1 MEKKLLLEQFNKDF
15 AAMQRGMMMQFDK
28 LPLPVYVLRV
38 EADASGLPQDFIFV
52 YANSACAS
60 FLGID
65 GKNYLLGM
73 SFSDIWGDN
82 GAKWLNIYTKTA
94 LEGLTQNIEDYNE
107 NLKKYLSVDCYQPMY
122 GYCGCFMRDVTQRRD
137 MERQLYEEKERYR
150 VAMESSIDLLFEY
163 DIRLQVMH
171 SWSNIASE
179 NSQEKTRRSYI
190 PDYLSVVIKENL
202 VDPSDR
208 EAWLGLLRGERSEE
222 ALEIRMRRYIDEQV
236 DNKWYLV
243 QATTVYEQGLP
254 VRVVGTMRDID
265 AWKRMQQEK
274 QLVESLNYEINHV
287 LGDIYYAV
295 VHFDLD
301 AGTYHFVE
309 LTGQKC
315 VDYPYNGT
323 CEEFLAYTRDVVP
336 REDWHKFRQRFNLR
350 EMRRVLTKTGDKLE
364 MELRRKNGGVYK
376 WISLMVSYL
385 PDYSG
390 SKKQQA
396 VLVAR
401 FIDDERRRE
410 MEQQQ
415 ELKEALVAAHT
426 ANEAKSAFLSQM
438 SHDIRTPMN
447 AIIGMTT
454 IARQNIENKV
464 KTLDCL
470 NKIGSSSVHLLEL
483 INSILSMSKIE
494 SGKVILTDDELSLPQ
509 LLEDVLNIIRPMAGK
524 KMQNLRLEL
533 EELKHAEVM
542 TDSTHLKQIL
552 LNVLGNAVK
561 YTPEGGEIVLG
572 LQELS
577 AVIPQRSQYV
587 FTVSDNGP
595 GLSEELLP
603 KIFDMFER
611 GEDSRTSKIEG
622 TGLGLAICK
631 NLTNLM
637 AGTIEAA
644 NRPEGGA
651 KFTLTLP
658 LRWLGD
664 DAVKPL
670 PAVKPAGRSD
680 FSGHRVLIV
689 EDNDL
694 NMEIALEFLQSLGL
708 VCEGAENGRR
718 AVEMFNASAPGH
730 YEMIL
735 MDVRMPVM
743 NGYEATR
750 EIRRLAREDA
760 RQIPIVAMTADAF
773 SSDIKMALNAGMNE
787 HLSKPVSIE
796 RLQEVLGQWL

>member
-1 MEKKLLLEQFNKDF
+1 
-15 AAMQRGMMMQFDK
+15 MQRGMMMQFDK

-222 ALEIRMRRYIDEQV
+222 ALEIRMRRYIDEQI

-470 NKIGSSSVHLLEL
+470 NKIGSSSAHLLEL

-509 LLEDVLNIIRPMAGK
+509 LLE
-524 KMQNLRLEL
+524 L
-533 EELKHAEVM
+533 EELKHAEVL

-670 PAVKPAGRSD
+670 PAVKSAGRSD

-694 NMEIALEFLQSLGL
+694 NMEIALEFLQSLGV

>member
-1 MEKKLLLEQFNKDF
+1 M
-15 AAMQRGMMMQFDK
+15 
-28 LPLPVYVLRV
+28 
-38 EADASGLPQDFIFV
+38 
-52 YANSACAS
+52 
-60 FLGID
+60 
-65 GKNYLLGM
+65 
-73 SFSDIWGDN
+73 
-82 GAKWLNIYTKTA
+82 
-94 LEGLTQNIEDYNE
+94 
-107 NLKKYLSVDCYQPMY
+107 
-122 GYCGCFMRDVTQRRD
+122 
-137 MERQLYEEKERYR
+137 
-150 VAMESSIDLLFEY
+150 
-163 DIRLQVMH
+163 
-171 SWSNIASE
+171 
-179 NSQEKTRRSYI
+179 
-190 PDYLSVVIKENL
+190 
-202 VDPSDR
+202 
-208 EAWLGLLRGERSEE
+208 
-222 ALEIRMRRYIDEQV
+222 
-236 DNKWYLV
+236 
-243 QATTVYEQGLP
+243 
-254 VRVVGTMRDID
+254 
-265 AWKRMQQEK
+265 
-274 QLVESLNYEINHV
+274 
-287 LGDIYYAV
+287 GDIYYAV

-315 VDYPYNGT
+315 VDYPYKGT
-323 CEEFLAYTRDVVP
+323 CEEFLAYTRDVLP

-350 EMRRVLTKTGDKLE
+350 EMRRVLTKNGDKLE

-376 WISLMVSYL
+376 WISVMVSYL

-401 FIDDERRRE
+401 FIDEERRRE

-415 ELKEALVAAHT
+415 ELKDALVAAHT

-454 IARQNIENKV
+454 IARQNIDNKA

-470 NKIGSSSVHLLEL
+470 DKIGSSSAHLLEL

-509 LLEDVLNIIRPMAGK
+509 LLEDVLTIIRPMAGK
-524 KMQNLRLEL
+524 KWQKLQLEQA
-533 EELKHAEVM
+533 ELFHPEVLA
-542 TDSTHLKQIL
+542 DGTHIRQIL
-552 LNVLGNAVK
+552 LNILGNAVK
-561 YTPEGGEIVLG
+561 YTPEGGEIILT
-572 LQELS
+572 LQELPS
-577 AVIPQRSQYV
+577 MIPQRSQYV
-587 FTVSDNGP
+587 FTVSDNGR

-651 KFTLTLP
+651 RFTLTLP
-658 LRWLGD
+658 LRWLSD
-664 DAVKPL
+664 DER
-670 PAVKPAGRSD
+670 KPAAAARPSGRSD
-680 FSGHRVLIV
+680 FTGRRVLIV

-694 NMEIALEFLQSLGL
+694 NMEIALEFLQSLGV
-708 VCEGAENGRR
+708 VCEGAENGQR
-718 AVEMFNASAPGH
+718 AVEMFAASLPGY

-735 MDVRMPVM
+735 MDVRMPVL

-750 EIRRLAREDA
+750 AIRRLEREDA

-787 HLSKPVSIE
+787 HLSKPISIE

>member
-1 MEKKLLLEQFNKDF
+1 M
-15 AAMQRGMMMQFDK
+15 
-28 LPLPVYVLRV
+28 
-38 EADASGLPQDFIFV
+38 
-52 YANSACAS
+52 
-60 FLGID
+60 
-65 GKNYLLGM
+65 
-73 SFSDIWGDN
+73 
-82 GAKWLNIYTKTA
+82 
-94 LEGLTQNIEDYNE
+94 EGLTQNVEDYND

-171 SWSNIASE
+171 SWSNIAAE
-179 NSQEKTRRSYI
+179 NSQERTRRSYI
-190 PDYLSVVIKENL
+190 PDYLSAVIKENL

-222 ALEIRMRRYIDEQV
+222 ALEIRMRRYIDEKI

-350 EMRRVLTKTGDKLE
+350 ELRRVLTKTGDKLE

-464 KTLDCL
+464 KMLDCL
-470 NKIGSSSVHLLEL
+470 NKIGSSSAHLLEL

-494 SGKVILTDDELSLPQ
+494 SGKTELNSEAFLLKEKVEEALDIIKPAVEEKRHQ
-509 LLEDVLNIIRPMAGK
+509 LIVETEALKNIMVLGDA
-524 KMQNLRLEL
+524 LRLQ
-533 EELKHAEVM
+533 
-542 TDSTHLKQIL
+542 QIL
-552 LNVLGNAVK
+552 LNLLSNAVK
-561 YTPEGGEIVLG
+561 YTPDGGVVKLTASVKPLPHDLAVFDFIV
-572 LQELS
+572 E
-577 AVIPQRSQYV
+577 
-587 FTVSDNGP
+587 DNGI
-595 GLSEELLP
+595 GMEQSFIER
-603 KIFDMFER
+603 IFEPFIR
-611 GEDSRTSKIEG
+611 AEDSRVSKIQG
-622 TGLGLAICK
+622 TGLGMTISLNLAK
-631 NLTNLM
+631 LM
-637 AGTIEAA
+637 NGSIDIESCVGKGSKITASVCLKVQRQNGSAVEYEQSAGDNENAA
-644 NRPEGGA
+644 
-651 KFTLTLP
+651 
-658 LRWLGD
+658 D
-664 DAVKPL
+664 IDY
-670 PAVKPAGRSD
+670 
-680 FSGHRVLIV
+680 SGKRVLVV
-689 EDNDL
+689 EDNAINL
-694 NMEIALEFLQSLGL
+694 EIALEFLKLLGL
-708 VCEGAENGRR
+708 TCESAGDGAE
-718 AVEMFNASAPGH
+718 ALEKFLAAPEG
-730 YEMIL
+730 YYDL
-735 MDVRMPVM
+735 VFMDIQMPTM
-743 NGYEATR
+743 NGYEAAR
-750 EIRRLAREDA
+750 AIRAASRSDA
-760 RQIPIVAMTADAF
+760 VRIPIIAITSNAF
-773 SSDIKMALNAGMNE
+773 SEDVKMALAAGMNA
-787 HLSKPVSIE
+787 HIAKPFELKLLKKII
-796 RLQEVLGQWL
+796 RQWLN

>member
-1 MEKKLLLEQFNKDF
+1 
-15 AAMQRGMMMQFDK
+15 MQRGMMMQFDK
-28 LPLPVYVLRV
+28 LPLPVYVLRI

-60 FLGID
+60 FLGIA

-82 GAKWLNIYTKTA
+82 DAKWLNIYTKTA
-94 LEGLTQNIEDYNE
+94 LEGLTQNIEDYND

-171 SWSNIASE
+171 SWSNIAAE

-222 ALEIRMRRYIDEQV
+222 ALEIRMRRYIDEQI

-243 QATTVYEQGLP
+243 QATTVYEQGRP

-265 AWKRMQQEK
+265 IWKRMQQEK

-315 VDYPYNGT
+315 VDYSYNGT
-323 CEEFLAYTRDVVP
+323 CEEFLAYTRDVVLH
-336 REDWHKFRQRFNLR
+336 EDWHKFRQRLNLR

-415 ELKEALVAAHT
+415 ELKEALVAAHI

-470 NKIGSSSVHLLEL
+470 NKISSSSAHLLEL

-533 EELKHAEVM
+533 EELKHAEVL

-552 LNVLGNAVK
+552 LNILGNAVK
-561 YTPEGGEIVLG
+561 YTPEGGEIILG

-595 GLSEELLP
+595 GMSEELLP

-664 DAVKPL
+664 DAGKPL
-670 PAVKPAGRSD
+670 PAVKSAGRSD

>member
-94 LEGLTQNIEDYNE
+94 SDVYKRQ
-107 NLKKYLSVDCYQPMY
+107 QPMY

-470 NKIGSSSVHLLEL
+470 NKIGSSSAHLLEL

-494 SGKVILTDDELSLPQ
+494 SGKVILTDDELGLPQ

>member
-470 NKIGSSSVHLLEL
+470 NKIGSSSAHLL
-483 INSILSMSKIE
+483 
-494 SGKVILTDDELSLPQ
+494 
-509 LLEDVLNIIRPMAGK
+509 
-524 KMQNLRLEL
+524 
-533 EELKHAEVM
+533 
-542 TDSTHLKQIL
+542 
-552 LNVLGNAVK
+552 
-561 YTPEGGEIVLG
+561 
-572 LQELS
+572 
-577 AVIPQRSQYV
+577 
-587 FTVSDNGP
+587 
-595 GLSEELLP
+595 
-603 KIFDMFER
+603 
-611 GEDSRTSKIEG
+611 
-622 TGLGLAICK
+622 
-631 NLTNLM
+631 
-637 AGTIEAA
+637 
-644 NRPEGGA
+644 
-651 KFTLTLP
+651 
-658 LRWLGD
+658 
-664 DAVKPL
+664 
-670 PAVKPAGRSD
+670 
-680 FSGHRVLIV
+680 
-689 EDNDL
+689 
-694 NMEIALEFLQSLGL
+694 
-708 VCEGAENGRR
+708 
-718 AVEMFNASAPGH
+718 
-730 YEMIL
+730 
-735 MDVRMPVM
+735 
-743 NGYEATR
+743 
-750 EIRRLAREDA
+750 
-760 RQIPIVAMTADAF
+760 
-773 SSDIKMALNAGMNE
+773 
-787 HLSKPVSIE
+787 
-796 RLQEVLGQWL
+796 

>member
-1 MEKKLLLEQFNKDF
+1 MTVTFC
-15 AAMQRGMMMQFDK
+15 
-28 LPLPVYVLRV
+28 YV
-38 EADASGLPQDFIFV
+38 SGEDSWDGIPSIYSV
-52 YANSACAS
+52 
-60 FLGID
+60 GID
-65 GKNYLLGM
+65 
-73 SFSDIWGDN
+73 I
-82 GAKWLNIYTKTA
+82 TEERREQERQRRA
-94 LEGLTQNIEDYNE
+94 LEDAYQSLHVA
-107 NLKKYLSVDCYQPMY
+107 NL
-122 GYCGCFMRDVTQRRD
+122 
-137 MERQLYEEKERYR
+137 
-150 VAMESSIDLLFEY
+150 
-163 DIRLQVMH
+163 
-171 SWSNIASE
+171 
-179 NSQEKTRRSYI
+179 
-190 PDYLSVVIKENL
+190 
-202 VDPSDR
+202 
-208 EAWLGLLRGERSEE
+208 
-222 ALEIRMRRYIDEQV
+222 
-236 DNKWYLV
+236 
-243 QATTVYEQGLP
+243 
-254 VRVVGTMRDID
+254 
-265 AWKRMQQEK
+265 
-274 QLVESLNYEINHV
+274 
-287 LGDIYYAV
+287 
-295 VHFDLD
+295 
-301 AGTYHFVE
+301 
-309 LTGQKC
+309 
-315 VDYPYNGT
+315 
-323 CEEFLAYTRDVVP
+323 
-336 REDWHKFRQRFNLR
+336 
-350 EMRRVLTKTGDKLE
+350 
-364 MELRRKNGGVYK
+364 
-376 WISLMVSYL
+376 
-385 PDYSG
+385 
-390 SKKQQA
+390 
-396 VLVAR
+396 
-401 FIDDERRRE
+401 
-410 MEQQQ
+410 
-415 ELKEALVAAHT
+415 
-426 ANEAKSAFLSQM
+426 AKSHFLSSM

-447 AIIGMTT
+447 AIIGMTA
-454 IARQNIENKV
+454 IARANLHEPEKV
-464 KTLDCL
+464 NGCL
-470 NKIGSSSVHLLEL
+470 GKINVSSMHLLRL
-483 INSILSMSKIE
+483 INEVLDMSKIE
-494 SGKVILTDDELSLPQ
+494 SGKVILTDDELGLPQ

-542 TDSTHLKQIL
+542 TDSTHLKQ

>member
-1 MEKKLLLEQFNKDF
+1 MEKKLLLEQFNNDF

-28 LPLPVYVLRV
+28 LPLPVYVLRI

-73 SFSDIWGDN
+73 SFSDIWGDSD
-82 GAKWLNIYTKTA
+82 AKWLNIYTKTA
-94 LEGLTQNIEDYNE
+94 LEGLTQNVEDY

-171 SWSNIASE
+171 SWSNIAAE
-179 NSQEKTRRSYI
+179 NSQERTRRSYI
-190 PDYLSVVIKENL
+190 PDYLSAVIKENL

-222 ALEIRMRRYIDEQV
+222 ALEIRMRRYIDEKI

-243 QATTVYEQGLP
+243 QATTVYEQGRP

-350 EMRRVLTKTGDKLE
+350 ELRRVLTKTGDKLE

-470 NKIGSSSVHLLEL
+470 NKIDSSSAHLLEL

-494 SGKVILTDDELSLPQ
+494 SGKVVLIDDELSLPQ

-533 EELKHAEVM
+533 EELNHAEVLA
-542 TDSTHLKQIL
+542 DSPHLKQIL
-552 LNVLGNAVK
+552 LNILGNAVK
-561 YTPEGGEIVLG
+561 YTPEGGEIILE

-577 AVIPQRSQYV
+577 SMIPQRSQYV
-587 FTVSDNGP
+587 FAVSDNGP

-658 LRWLGD
+658 LRWLSD
-664 DAVKPL
+664 DAGKPL
-670 PAVKPAGRSD
+670 PAAKPAGRSD

-694 NMEIALEFLQSLGL
+694 NMEIALEFLQSLGV
-708 VCEGAENGRR
+708 VCEGAENGQQ

-750 EIRRLAREDA
+750 EIRRLEREDA

-796 RLQEVLGQWL
+796 RLQEVLEQWL

>member
-1 MEKKLLLEQFNKDF
+1 
-15 AAMQRGMMMQFDK
+15 
-28 LPLPVYVLRV
+28 
-38 EADASGLPQDFIFV
+38 
-52 YANSACAS
+52 
-60 FLGID
+60 
-65 GKNYLLGM
+65 
-73 SFSDIWGDN
+73 
-82 GAKWLNIYTKTA
+82 
-94 LEGLTQNIEDYNE
+94 
-107 NLKKYLSVDCYQPMY
+107 
-122 GYCGCFMRDVTQRRD
+122 
-137 MERQLYEEKERYR
+137 
-150 VAMESSIDLLFEY
+150 
-163 DIRLQVMH
+163 MH

-470 NKIGSSSVHLLEL
+470 NKIGSSSAHLLEL

-509 LLEDVLNIIRPMAGK
+509 LLEDVLNIIRPIAGK

-533 EELKHAEVM
+533 EELKHAEVL

-658 LRWLGD
+658 CLGD
-664 DAVKPL
+664 DAVNPL

-694 NMEIALEFLQSLGL
+694 NMEIALEFLQSLGV

>member
-122 GYCGCFMRDVTQRRD
+122 GYCGWLPSAGIWNGSCTRKKNVTGSRWNPVR
-137 MERQLYEEKERYR
+137 
-150 VAMESSIDLLFEY
+150 IDLLFEY

-470 NKIGSSSVHLLEL
+470 NKIGSSSAHLLEL

-509 LLEDVLNIIRPMAGK
+509 LLEDVLNIIRPIAGK

-533 EELKHAEVM
+533 EELKHAEVL

-694 NMEIALEFLQSLGL
+694 NMEIALEFLQSLGV

>member
-1 MEKKLLLEQFNKDF
+1 MEKKLLLERFNEDF
-15 AAMQRGMMMQFDK
+15 AAMQRGMMLQFDK

-38 EADASGLPQDFIFV
+38 EADASGQPRDFIFV

-60 FLGID
+60 FLDID

-73 SFSDIWGDN
+73 SFRDVWNDN
-82 GAKWLNIYTKTA
+82 DERWFNVYKKTA
-94 LEGLTQNIEDYNE
+94 LEGMTQNVEDYSAK
-107 NLKKYLSVDCYQPMY
+107 LGKYLSVDCYQPMY
-122 GYCGCFMRDVTQRRD
+122 GYCSCFMRDITKRRD

-163 DIRLQVMH
+163 EIGEKVMR
-171 SWSNIASE
+171 SWSNVSDDD
-179 NSQEKTRRSYI
+179 SSEKTRRSYI
-190 PDYLSVVIKENL
+190 PDYPAVVVKENL
-202 VDPSDR
+202 VDPVDR
-208 EAWLGLLRGERSEE
+208 EIWLSLLSGERSEE
-222 ALEIRMRRYIDEQV
+222 AVEIRMRRYIDKQM
-236 DNKWYLV
+236 DNRWYLV
-243 QATTVYEQGLP
+243 QATTVYEQGRP

-265 AWKRMQQEK
+265 TWKRMQQEK

-287 LGDIYYAV
+287 LDDIYYAV

-315 VDYPYNGT
+315 VDYPYKGT
-323 CEEFLAYTRDVVP
+323 CEEFLAYTRDVLP

-350 EMRRVLTKTGDKLE
+350 EMRRLLTKNGDKLE

-376 WISLMVSYL
+376 WISVMVSYL

-401 FIDDERRRE
+401 FIDEERRRE

-415 ELKEALVAAHT
+415 ELKDALVAAHT

-454 IARQNIENKV
+454 IARQNIDNKA

-470 NKIGSSSVHLLEL
+470 DKIGSSSAHLLEL

-509 LLEDVLNIIRPMAGK
+509 LLEDVLTIIRPMVGK
-524 KMQNLRLEL
+524 KWQKLQLEQA
-533 EELKHAEVM
+533 ELFHPEVLA
-542 TDSTHLKQIL
+542 DGTHIRQIL
-552 LNVLGNAVK
+552 LNILGNAVK
-561 YTPEGGEIVLG
+561 YTPEGGEIILT
-572 LQELS
+572 LQELPS
-577 AVIPQRSQYV
+577 MIPQRSQYV
-587 FTVSDNGP
+587 FTVSDNGR

-651 KFTLTLP
+651 RFTLTLP
-658 LRWLGD
+658 LRWLSD
-664 DAVKPL
+664 DER
-670 PAVKPAGRSD
+670 KPAAAARPSGRSD
-680 FSGHRVLIV
+680 FTGHRVLIV

-694 NMEIALEFLQSLGL
+694 NMEIALEFLQSLGV
-708 VCEGAENGRR
+708 VCEGAENGQL
-718 AVEMFNASAPGH
+718 AVEMFAASLPGY

-735 MDVRMPVM
+735 MDVRMPVL

-750 EIRRLAREDA
+750 AIRRLEREDA

-787 HLSKPVSIE
+787 HLSKPISIE

>member
-1 MEKKLLLEQFNKDF
+1 
-15 AAMQRGMMMQFDK
+15 MQRGMMMQFDK

-254 VRVVGTMRDID
+254 VRVVGTM
-265 AWKRMQQEK
+265 QQEK

-323 CEEFLAYTRDVVP
+323 CEEFLAYTRDVVT

-470 NKIGSSSVHLLEL
+470 NKIGSSSAHLLEL

-533 EELKHAEVM
+533 EDLKHAEVL

-694 NMEIALEFLQSLGL
+694 NMEIALEFLQSLGV

>member
-208 EAWLGLLRGERSEE
+208 EAWLG
-222 ALEIRMRRYIDEQV
+222 
-236 DNKWYLV
+236 
-243 QATTVYEQGLP
+243 
-254 VRVVGTMRDID
+254 TMRDID

-336 REDWHKFRQRFNLR
+336 REDWHKFRQRVNLR

-470 NKIGSSSVHLLEL
+470 NKIGSSSAHLLEL

-494 SGKVILTDDELSLPQ
+494 SGKVILTDDELGLPQ

>member
-1 MEKKLLLEQFNKDF
+1 
-15 AAMQRGMMMQFDK
+15 
-28 LPLPVYVLRV
+28 
-38 EADASGLPQDFIFV
+38 
-52 YANSACAS
+52 
-60 FLGID
+60 
-65 GKNYLLGM
+65 
-73 SFSDIWGDN
+73 
-82 GAKWLNIYTKTA
+82 
-94 LEGLTQNIEDYNE
+94 
-107 NLKKYLSVDCYQPMY
+107 
-122 GYCGCFMRDVTQRRD
+122 
-137 MERQLYEEKERYR
+137 
-150 VAMESSIDLLFEY
+150 
-163 DIRLQVMH
+163 
-171 SWSNIASE
+171 
-179 NSQEKTRRSYI
+179 
-190 PDYLSVVIKENL
+190 
-202 VDPSDR
+202 
-208 EAWLGLLRGERSEE
+208 
-222 ALEIRMRRYIDEQV
+222 
-236 DNKWYLV
+236 
-243 QATTVYEQGLP
+243 
-254 VRVVGTMRDID
+254 
-265 AWKRMQQEK
+265 
-274 QLVESLNYEINHV
+274 
-287 LGDIYYAV
+287 
-295 VHFDLD
+295 
-301 AGTYHFVE
+301 
-309 LTGQKC
+309 
-315 VDYPYNGT
+315 
-323 CEEFLAYTRDVVP
+323 
-336 REDWHKFRQRFNLR
+336 
-350 EMRRVLTKTGDKLE
+350 
-364 MELRRKNGGVYK
+364 
-376 WISLMVSYL
+376 
-385 PDYSG
+385 
-390 SKKQQA
+390 
-396 VLVAR
+396 
-401 FIDDERRRE
+401 

-470 NKIGSSSVHLLEL
+470 NKIGSSSAHLLEL

-533 EELKHAEVM
+533 EELKHAEVL

-658 LRWLGD
+658 LCWLGD

-694 NMEIALEFLQSLGL
+694 NMEIALEFLQSLGV

>member
-1 MEKKLLLEQFNKDF
+1 
-15 AAMQRGMMMQFDK
+15 MQRGMMMQFDK

-38 EADASGLPQDFIFV
+38 EADANGLPQDFIFV

-60 FLGID
+60 FLGVE

-73 SFSDIWGDN
+73 SFSDIWGESS
-82 GAKWLNIYTKTA
+82 AKWLNVYTKTA
-94 LEGLTQNIEDYNE
+94 LEGLTQNVEDYHE
-107 NLKKYLSVDCYQPMY
+107 PLKKYLSVDCYQPMY

-163 DIRLQVMH
+163 DIDLSIMH
-171 SWSNIASE
+171 SWSNIADS
-179 NSQEKTRRSYI
+179 STAEKTRRSYI
-190 PDYLSVVIKENL
+190 PDYLTAVVKENL
-202 VDPSDR
+202 VDYACRD
-208 EAWLGLLRGERSEE
+208 EWLRLLHGECGVATME
-222 ALEIRMRRYIDEQV
+222 LRMRRYIDKEV
-236 DNKWYLV
+236 ANKWYLV
-243 QATTVYEQGLP
+243 QATTVYEQGRP
-254 VRVVGTMRDID
+254 VRVVGTMRDIA

-274 QLVESLNYEINHV
+274 QQVESLNYEINHV

-295 VHFDLD
+295 VHFDLE

-323 CEEFLAYTRDVVP
+323 CEEFLAYTRDVLL
-336 REDWHKFRQRFNLR
+336 REDWHKFRKKFNLK
-350 EMRRVLTKTGDKLE
+350 ELRRLLTKNGDKLE
-364 MELRRKNGGVYK
+364 MELRRKNGGTYK

-385 PDYSG
+385 PDFSAA
-390 SKKQQA
+390 KKQQA

-401 FIDDERRRE
+401 FIDEERRRE

-470 NKIGSSSVHLLEL
+470 NKISGSSTHLLEL

-494 SGKVILTDDELSLPQ
+494 SGKVILIDDDLSVPK
-509 LLEDVLNIIRPMAGK
+509 LLEDVLNIIRPMAVK
-524 KMQNLRLEL
+524 KEQDLRLEL
-533 EELKHAEVM
+533 EELAHPDVLA
-542 TDSTHLKQIL
+542 DSTHTRQIL
-552 LNVLGNAVK
+552 LNILGNAVK
-561 YTPEGGEIVLG
+561 YTPKGGEIILAV
-572 LQELS
+572 QELPS
-577 AVIPQRSQYV
+577 MISQRSQYV
-587 FTVSDNGP
+587 FTVSDNGQ

-644 NRPEGGA
+644 NRPGGGA

-658 LRWLGD
+658 LRWLSD
-664 DAVKPL
+664 EERKPL
-670 PAVKPAGRSD
+670 QEAKPAGRSD

-694 NMEIALEFLQSLGL
+694 NMEIALEFLQSLG
-708 VCEGAENGRR
+708 VTCEGAENGRQ
-718 AVEMFNASAPGH
+718 AVEMFDESAPG
-730 YEMIL
+730 YYAMIL

-750 EIRRLAREDA
+750 AIRRLDREDA

-773 SSDIKMALNAGMNE
+773 SSDIKMALNTGMNE

-796 RLQEVLGQWL
+796 RLREVLNQWL

>member
-1 MEKKLLLEQFNKDF
+1 
-15 AAMQRGMMMQFDK
+15 MQRGMMLQFDK

-38 EADASGLPQDFIFV
+38 EADASGQPRDFIFV

-60 FLGID
+60 FLDID

-73 SFSDIWGDN
+73 SFRDVWNDN
-82 GAKWLNIYTKTA
+82 DERWFNVYKKTA
-94 LEGLTQNIEDYNE
+94 LEGMTQNVEDYSTK
-107 NLKKYLSVDCYQPMY
+107 LGKYLSVDCYQPMY
-122 GYCGCFMRDVTQRRD
+122 GYCSCFMRDITKRRD

-163 DIRLQVMH
+163 EIGEKVMR
-171 SWSNIASE
+171 SWSNVSDDD
-179 NSQEKTRRSYI
+179 SSEKTRRSYI
-190 PDYLSVVIKENL
+190 PDYPAVVVKENL
-202 VDPSDR
+202 VDPVDR
-208 EAWLGLLRGERSEE
+208 EIWLSLLSGERSEE
-222 ALEIRMRRYIDEQV
+222 AVEIRMRRYIDKQM
-236 DNKWYLV
+236 DNRWYLV
-243 QATTVYEQGLP
+243 QATTVYEQGRP

-265 AWKRMQQEK
+265 TWKRMQQEK

-315 VDYPYNGT
+315 VDYPYKGT
-323 CEEFLAYTRDVVP
+323 CEEFLAYTRDVLP

-350 EMRRVLTKTGDKLE
+350 EMRRVLTKNGDKLE

-376 WISLMVSYL
+376 WISVMVSYL

-401 FIDDERRRE
+401 FIDEERRRE

-415 ELKEALVAAHT
+415 ELKDALVAAHT

-454 IARQNIENKV
+454 IARQNIDNKA
-464 KTLDCL
+464 KTLDYL
-470 NKIGSSSVHLLEL
+470 DKIGSSSAHLLEL

-509 LLEDVLNIIRPMAGK
+509 LLEDVLTIIRPMVGK
-524 KMQNLRLEL
+524 KWQKLQLEQA
-533 EELKHAEVM
+533 ELFHPEVLA
-542 TDSTHLKQIL
+542 DGTHIRQIL
-552 LNVLGNAVK
+552 LNILGNAVK
-561 YTPEGGEIVLG
+561 YTPEGGEIILT
-572 LQELS
+572 LQELPS
-577 AVIPQRSQYV
+577 MIPQRSQYV
-587 FTVSDNGP
+587 FTVSDNGR

-651 KFTLTLP
+651 RFTLTLP
-658 LRWLGD
+658 LRWLSD
-664 DAVKPL
+664 DER
-670 PAVKPAGRSD
+670 KPAAAVRPLGRSD
-680 FSGHRVLIV
+680 FTGHRVLIV

-694 NMEIALEFLQSLGL
+694 NMEIALEFLQSLGV
-708 VCEGAENGRR
+708 VCEGAENGQR
-718 AVEMFNASAPGH
+718 AVEMFAASLPGY

-735 MDVRMPVM
+735 MDVRMPVL

-750 EIRRLAREDA
+750 AIRRLEREDA

-787 HLSKPVSIE
+787 HLSKPISIE

>member
-1 MEKKLLLEQFNKDF
+1 M
-15 AAMQRGMMMQFDK
+15 
-28 LPLPVYVLRV
+28 
-38 EADASGLPQDFIFV
+38 
-52 YANSACAS
+52 
-60 FLGID
+60 
-65 GKNYLLGM
+65 
-73 SFSDIWGDN
+73 
-82 GAKWLNIYTKTA
+82 
-94 LEGLTQNIEDYNE
+94 
-107 NLKKYLSVDCYQPMY
+107 
-122 GYCGCFMRDVTQRRD
+122 
-137 MERQLYEEKERYR
+137 
-150 VAMESSIDLLFEY
+150 
-163 DIRLQVMH
+163 
-171 SWSNIASE
+171 
-179 NSQEKTRRSYI
+179 
-190 PDYLSVVIKENL
+190 
-202 VDPSDR
+202 
-208 EAWLGLLRGERSEE
+208 
-222 ALEIRMRRYIDEQV
+222 
-236 DNKWYLV
+236 
-243 QATTVYEQGLP
+243 
-254 VRVVGTMRDID
+254 
-265 AWKRMQQEK
+265 
-274 QLVESLNYEINHV
+274 

-470 NKIGSSSVHLLEL
+470 NKIGSSSAHLLEL

-533 EELKHAEVM
+533 EELKHAEVL

-694 NMEIALEFLQSLGL
+694 NMEIALEFLQSLGV

>member
-309 LTGQKC
+309 LTVQKC
-315 VDYPYNGT
+315 VD
-323 CEEFLAYTRDVVP
+323 
-336 REDWHKFRQRFNLR
+336 
-350 EMRRVLTKTGDKLE
+350 
-364 MELRRKNGGVYK
+364 
-376 WISLMVSYL
+376 
-385 PDYSG
+385 
-390 SKKQQA
+390 
-396 VLVAR
+396 
-401 FIDDERRRE
+401 
-410 MEQQQ
+410 
-415 ELKEALVAAHT
+415 
-426 ANEAKSAFLSQM
+426 
-438 SHDIRTPMN
+438 
-447 AIIGMTT
+447 
-454 IARQNIENKV
+454 
-464 KTLDCL
+464 
-470 NKIGSSSVHLLEL
+470 
-483 INSILSMSKIE
+483 
-494 SGKVILTDDELSLPQ
+494 
-509 LLEDVLNIIRPMAGK
+509 
-524 KMQNLRLEL
+524 
-533 EELKHAEVM
+533 
-542 TDSTHLKQIL
+542 
-552 LNVLGNAVK
+552 
-561 YTPEGGEIVLG
+561 
-572 LQELS
+572 
-577 AVIPQRSQYV
+577 
-587 FTVSDNGP
+587 
-595 GLSEELLP
+595 
-603 KIFDMFER
+603 
-611 GEDSRTSKIEG
+611 
-622 TGLGLAICK
+622 
-631 NLTNLM
+631 
-637 AGTIEAA
+637 
-644 NRPEGGA
+644 
-651 KFTLTLP
+651 
-658 LRWLGD
+658 
-664 DAVKPL
+664 
-670 PAVKPAGRSD
+670 
-680 FSGHRVLIV
+680 
-689 EDNDL
+689 
-694 NMEIALEFLQSLGL
+694 
-708 VCEGAENGRR
+708 
-718 AVEMFNASAPGH
+718 
-730 YEMIL
+730 
-735 MDVRMPVM
+735 
-743 NGYEATR
+743 
-750 EIRRLAREDA
+750 
-760 RQIPIVAMTADAF
+760 
-773 SSDIKMALNAGMNE
+773 
-787 HLSKPVSIE
+787 
-796 RLQEVLGQWL
+796 

>member
-1 MEKKLLLEQFNKDF
+1 
-15 AAMQRGMMMQFDK
+15 
-28 LPLPVYVLRV
+28 
-38 EADASGLPQDFIFV
+38 
-52 YANSACAS
+52 
-60 FLGID
+60 
-65 GKNYLLGM
+65 
-73 SFSDIWGDN
+73 
-82 GAKWLNIYTKTA
+82 
-94 LEGLTQNIEDYNE
+94 
-107 NLKKYLSVDCYQPMY
+107 MY

-236 DNKWYLV
+236 DNKRYLV

-470 NKIGSSSVHLLEL
+470 NKIGSSSAHLLEL

-494 SGKVILTDDELSLPQ
+494 SGKVILTDDELGLPQ

-644 NRPEGGA
+644 NRPEGG
-651 KFTLTLP
+651 
-658 LRWLGD
+658 D